1 MVSVFQHITPGEDT
15 EMAFDK
21 MLPIIV
27 TDRLDATRDFY
38 IDALGWTLVDKM
50 DGYLQVRAGGVDTD
64 PELAFLA
71 PQPAQG
77 PLGTRAPFT
86 TGLVISIPVGDADAH
101 RTMLQQRG
109 VTAPAPTDKPWGWRS
124 FLVDD
129 PGGVT
134 LDFWSVIA
142 HDPAQDAS
150 S

>member
-1 MVSVFQHITPGEDT
+1 MVSVFQHITPGEDH

-21 MLPIIV
+21 LLPIIV

-38 IDALGWTLVDKM
+38 VDALGWTLVDKT
-50 DGYLQVRAGGVDTD
+50 DGYLQVRAGGD
-64 PELAFLA
+64 
-71 PQPAQG
+71 
-77 PLGTRAPFT
+77 
-86 TGLVISIPVGDADAH
+86 DADAH
-101 RTMLQQRG
+101 HTLLQRRG

-129 PGGVT
+129 PAGVT
-134 LDFWSVIA
+134 LDFHSVIA